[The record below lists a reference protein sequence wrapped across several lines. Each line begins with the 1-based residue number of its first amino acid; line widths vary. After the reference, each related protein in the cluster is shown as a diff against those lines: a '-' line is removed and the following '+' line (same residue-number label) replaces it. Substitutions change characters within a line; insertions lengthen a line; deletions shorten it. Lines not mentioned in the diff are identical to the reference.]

1 MTNGKEVNVRDL
13 RIDDIEYIADYWLNS
28 DKEFLVSMG
37 VDLDKLP
44 TRNGL
49 TRMLTSQIN
58 LPDFSKASMAMIL
71 ELNGKPVGHCNV
83 NGIIYGKEATMH
95 LHLWTADYRQKG
107 LGTIMVLK
115 SIPAFFERLKLG
127 TLWCEPYAH
136 NPAPNKTLKRIGF
149 EFIKRY
155 STTPGSL
162 NFEQEVHRYK
172 LTRDRFE
179 EIKKQYQNNALNQS
193 I

>member
-58 LPDFSKASMAMIL
+58 LPDFS
-71 ELNGKPVGHCNV
+71 
-83 NGIIYGKEATMH
+83 
-95 LHLWTADYRQKG
+95 
-107 LGTIMVLK
+107 
-115 SIPAFFERLKLG
+115 
-127 TLWCEPYAH
+127 
-136 NPAPNKTLKRIGF
+136 
-149 EFIKRY
+149 
-155 STTPGSL
+155 
-162 NFEQEVHRYK
+162 
-172 LTRDRFE
+172 
-179 EIKKQYQNNALNQS
+179 
-193 I
+193 